1 MAKTKQGRHTSAL
14 KAHRQSVKRNLR
26 NRSIKKSV
34 RVASRA
40 VLDAAGAKNNAKT
53 AELLSAASSAI
64 DKAAKHGVFHWNA
77 AARKKSRLV
86 KRTAALLAP
95 AAK

>member
-26 NRSIKKSV
+26 NRTIKKGV
-34 RVASRA
+34 RLASRA
-40 VLDAAGAKNNAKT
+40 ALDAAGAKNTAKT
-53 AELLSAASSAI
+53 AELLSAASAAI
-64 DKAAKHGVFHWNA
+64 DKAAKHGVLHRNA
-77 AARKKSRLV
+77 AARSKSRLV
-86 KRTAALLAP
+86 KRTVALLAP